1 MMLEKMANV
10 GFRGINRLSLPMTM
24 RRIMGKA
31 LQHASRPEQAI
42 SVAMGAAARES
53 GLMDFFPFQHSVR
66 VEKGI

>member
-42 SVAMGAAARES
+42 SVAMDGAARGTES
-53 GLMDFFPFQHSVR
+53 VPPLLRNMFAWV
-66 VEKGI
+66 